1 MISRD
6 IKDVKYKSSN
16 GAILPA
22 KKIIYRS
29 QLIYPFPKISGMT
42 IKGKFD
48 GKNYTGG
55 FKKGI
60 LMSSQGIVKTLNN
73 EYFDGL
79 FLPYNQVTSI
89 SDVLVIEYY
98 YNGGN
103 TMTWKWPNG
112 TYNGM
117 NIWPD
122 DYYDGGFKIEGADEW
137 YGLGTYF
144 FDTGVSIR
152 NEVGLTENLNT
163 DQGINHVV
171 GLYEIELN

>member
-1 MISRD
+1 
-6 IKDVKYKSSN
+6 
-16 GAILPA
+16 
-22 KKIIYRS
+22 
-29 QLIYPFPKISGMT
+29 MT
-42 IKGKFD
+42 IKEKFD
-48 GKNYTGG
+48 GKSYTGE

>member
-6 IKDVKYKSSN
+6 IKDVKYKSGN

-29 QLIYPFPKISGMT
+29 QLIYPFPKISGTT
-42 IKGKFD
+42 IKEKFD
-48 GKNYTGG
+48 GKSYTEG

-98 YNGGN
+98 YGGGN

-144 FDTGVSIR
+144 FNTGVSIR
-152 NEVGLTENLNT
+152 NAVGLTENLNT

>member
-1 MISRD
+1 
-6 IKDVKYKSSN
+6 
-16 GAILPA
+16 
-22 KKIIYRS
+22 
-29 QLIYPFPKISGMT
+29 MT
-42 IKGKFD
+42 IKEKFD
-48 GKNYTGG
+48 GKSYTGG

-73 EYFDGL
+73 EYFNGL

-98 YNGGN
+98 YGGGN

-112 TYNGM
+112 TPNGM

>member
-6 IKDVKYKSSN
+6 IKNVKYKSGN

-42 IKGKFD
+42 IKEKFD
-48 GKNYTGG
+48 GKSYTGG

-98 YNGGN
+98 YGGGN

-112 TYNGM
+112 TNNGM

-137 YGLGTYF
+137 YGLGTFF

-152 NEVGLTENLNT
+152 NAVGLTENLNT

>member
-6 IKDVKYKSSN
+6 IKDVKYKSGN

-29 QLIYPFPKISGMT
+29 QLIYPFPKISGIT
-42 IKGKFD
+42 IKEKFD
-48 GKNYTGG
+48 GKSYTEG

-98 YNGGN
+98 YGGGN

>member
-16 GAILPA
+16 GAILPV
-22 KKIIYRS
+22 KKIIYNS
-29 QLIYPFPKISGMT
+29 QLIYPFPKISGIT

-48 GKNYTGG
+48 GTSYTGG
-55 FKKGI
+55 LKKGI

-73 EYFDGL
+73 ENFSGL
-79 FLPYNQVTSI
+79 FLPYNQVTSV

-98 YNGGN
+98 YGGGN
-103 TMTWKWPNG
+103 TMSWKWPDG
-112 TYNGM
+112 TYNRM
-117 NIWPD
+117 DIWPTPF
-122 DYYDGGFKIEGADEW
+122 YDGGFKIEGADEW

-152 NEVGLTENLNT
+152 NEVDTIENLNT
-163 DQGINHVV
+163 DQGKYHVV

>member
-6 IKDVKYKSSN
+6 IKDVKYKSGN

-48 GKNYTGG
+48 GTSYTGG

-73 EYFDGL
+73 ENFDGL

-98 YNGGN
+98 YGGGN

-112 TYNGM
+112 THNGM
-117 NIWPD
+117 DIWPY

-144 FDTGVSIR
+144 FDTGISIR
-152 NEVGLTENLNT
+152 NEVGLIENLNT
-163 DQGINHVV
+163 DKGIYHVV
-171 GLYEIELN
+171 GLYEIEVN

>member
-16 GAILPA
+16 GAILPV
-22 KKIIYRS
+22 KKIIYNS
-29 QLIYPFPKISGMT
+29 QLIYPFPEISGIT

-48 GKNYTGG
+48 GISYTGG
-55 FKKGI
+55 LKKGI

-73 EYFDGL
+73 ENFNGL
-79 FLPYNQVTSI
+79 FLPYNQVTSV

-98 YNGGN
+98 YGGGN
-103 TMTWKWPNG
+103 TMSWKWPDG
-112 TYNGM
+112 THNRM
-117 NIWPD
+117 DIWPD

-137 YGLGTYF
+137 YGLATYF
-144 FDTGVSIR
+144 FNTGVSIQ
-152 NEVGLTENLNT
+152 NAVGLISGLNT

>member
-42 IKGKFD
+42 IKEKFD
-48 GKNYTGG
+48 GKSYTGG

-73 EYFDGL
+73 EYFNGL

-98 YNGGN
+98 YGGGN

-112 TYNGM
+112 TPNGM

>member
-6 IKDVKYKSSN
+6 IKNVKYQSSN
-16 GAILPA
+16 GAILPV
-22 KKIIYRS
+22 KKIIYDS
-29 QLIYPFPKISGMT
+29 QLIYPFPKISGIT
-42 IKGKFD
+42 IKGLFEPFKKTD
-48 GKNYTGG
+48 GW
-55 FKKGI
+55 KKGI

-73 EYFDGL
+73 ENFSGL

-89 SDVLVIEYY
+89 SDVLAIEYNY
-98 YNGGN
+98 VGGN

-112 TYNGM
+112 TYNRM
-117 NIWPD
+117 DIWPD
-122 DYYDGGFKIEGADEW
+122 DYYDGHFKIEGAEEW

-152 NEVGLTENLNT
+152 NEVGTIENLNT
-163 DQGINHVV
+163 DQGKYHVV

>member
-6 IKDVKYKSSN
+6 IKDVKYKSGN

-42 IKGKFD
+42 IKEKFD
-48 GKNYTGG
+48 GKSYTEG

-98 YNGGN
+98 YGGGN